1 MENYENIIESKKIYS
16 QVYSMLQLLGN
27 NYIKKTPKRLLQLI
41 DSQRDK
47 DYNPKYNLETNFI
60 EQNVNKKALS
70 IICMIDLEYWCN
82 EKEKKVITEKL
93 RQNQIIQ
100 NKKNEE
106 LYNDI
111 FKKSIQN
118 NKENENI
125 KEENDKLII
134 IEKNG
139 FFKKIVN
146 IRIFRQSN
154 SLNV

>member
-1 MENYENIIESKKIYS
+1 MENYENIIESKKVYS

-27 NYIKKTPKRLLQLI
+27 TYIKKIPKKLLQLI

-60 EQNVNKKALS
+60 EQNVNKRALA
-70 IICMIDLEYWCN
+70 IICMIDLKYWCN
-82 EKEKKVITEKL
+82 EKEKNIIIEKL

-111 FKKSIQN
+111 FKKRIKN
-118 NKENENI
+118 NKENESN
-125 KEENDKLII
+125 KEENNKLIV

-146 IRIFRQSN
+146 IILRF
-154 SLNV
+154 LKK

>member
-1 MENYENIIESKKIYS
+1 MENYENIIESKKVYS

-27 NYIKKTPKRLLQLI
+27 TYIKKIPKKLLQLI

-47 DYNPKYNLETNFI
+47 DYNQKYNLETNFI

-82 EKEKKVITEKL
+82 EKEKNIIIEKL

-111 FKKSIQN
+111 FKKRIKN
-118 NKENENI
+118 NKENESN
-125 KEENDKLII
+125 KEENNKLIV

-146 IRIFRQSN
+146 IILRF
-154 SLNV
+154 LKK

>member
-1 MENYENIIESKKIYS
+1 MENYENIIESKKVYS

-27 NYIKKTPKRLLQLI
+27 TYIKKIPKKLLQLI

-82 EKEKKVITEKL
+82 EKEKNIIIEKI

-106 LYNDI
+106 VYNDI
-111 FKKSIQN
+111 FKKRIKN
-118 NKENENI
+118 NKENESN
-125 KEENDKLII
+125 KEENNKLIV

-146 IRIFRQSN
+146 IILRF
-154 SLNV
+154 LKK

>member
-1 MENYENIIESKKIYS
+1 MENYENIIESKKVYS

-27 NYIKKTPKRLLQLI
+27 TYIKKIPKKLLQLI

-82 EKEKKVITEKL
+82 EKEKNIIIEKL

-111 FKKSIQN
+111 FKKRIKN
-118 NKENENI
+118 NKENESN
-125 KEENDKLII
+125 KEENNKLIV

-146 IRIFRQSN
+146 IILRF
-154 SLNV
+154 LKK

>member
-1 MENYENIIESKKIYS
+1 MENYENIIESKKVYS

-27 NYIKKTPKRLLQLI
+27 TYIKKIPKKLLQLI

-47 DYNPKYNLETNFI
+47 DYNPKYNLEISFI
-60 EQNVNKKALS
+60 EQNVNKRALA

-82 EKEKKVITEKL
+82 EKEKNIIIEKL

-111 FKKSIQN
+111 FKKRIKN
-118 NKENENI
+118 NKENESN
-125 KEENDKLII
+125 KEENNKLIV

-146 IRIFRQSN
+146 IILRF
-154 SLNV
+154 LKK